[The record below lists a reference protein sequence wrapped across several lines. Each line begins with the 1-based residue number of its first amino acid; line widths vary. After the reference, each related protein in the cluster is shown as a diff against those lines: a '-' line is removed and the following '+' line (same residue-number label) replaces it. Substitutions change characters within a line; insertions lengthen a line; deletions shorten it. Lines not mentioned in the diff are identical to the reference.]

1 MPEITVTTT
10 VTFDPE
16 KFWRMSDFIWAST
29 YLAEPMEEIEDGP
42 GDPEL
47 GVKAQTLGIRVV
59 TWKNADAPHEGTEV
73 HEVSWQQLGEAI
85 AHLAVGTFTNHAGD
99 EVEPLA
105 YHVTAAASIT
115 RGDESGFEWDSETE
129 DLILQQAVF
138 GKVIYG

>member
-10 VTFDPE
+10 FTFDPE
-16 KFWRMSDFIWAST
+16 KFFGMSDFQWAST
-29 YLAEPMEEIEDGP
+29 YLAEPMDKIEYGEA
-42 GDPEL
+42 DPEL
-47 GVKAQTLGIRVV
+47 GIKAPTSGIRVV

-85 AHLAVGTFTNHAGD
+85 AHLAAGTFTDYAGN
-99 EVEPLA
+99 EIEP
-105 YHVTAAASIT
+105 ASYQVSSAVSII
-115 RGDESGFEWDSETE
+115 RGDETEWEWDSETE

>member
-16 KFWRMSDFIWAST
+16 KFWTMSDFIWAST
-29 YLAEPMEEIEDGP
+29 YLAEPMEEIEYEP
-42 GDPEL
+42 GDPEY
-47 GVKAQTLGIRVV
+47 GVKATTSGIRVV

-73 HEVSWQQLGEAI
+73 HVVSWQQLGEAI
-85 AHLAVGTFTNHAGD
+85 AHLAAGTFTSHDSTEHAPRD
-99 EVEPLA
+99 
-105 YHVTAAASIT
+105 YHVAAAAALMHNP
-115 RGDESGFEWDSETE
+115 DDADWDSETE

>member
-16 KFWRMSDFIWAST
+16 KFYGMSDFQWAST
-29 YLAEPMEEIEDGP
+29 YLAEPMDKIEYGEA
-42 GDPEL
+42 DPEN
-47 GVKAQTLGIRVV
+47 GVKAPTSGIRVV
-59 TWKNADAPHEGTEV
+59 TWKNADAPREGTEV

-85 AHLAVGTFTNHAGD
+85 AHLAAGKVTNYNGTEFAPRD
-99 EVEPLA
+99 
-105 YHVTAAASIT
+105 YHVAGATAIMQDL
-115 RGDESGFEWDSETE
+115 DEADWDAETE